1 MKPILSCCSLRRG
14 LLCLAGMVLLHGCA
28 SRQPGGTAA
37 PPPSP
42 PGRDTAPVTPAA
54 SPGPQHALDGERKWL
69 QQLFEGTPVVV
80 AQRDDGAVSVEVPLT
95 YCFDSGRS
103 TVKPPLGAVLDRV
116 ARSLLRQPKARLPLL
131 AAPADAN
138 GDPALAKQRAQQMR
152 AHLRQRGVPEARLG
166 APVASATAAV
176 QLRLQPT

>member
-1 MKPILSCCSLRRG
+1 MSMPTSFLLSRRTG
-14 LLCLAGMVLLHGCA
+14 LLVATAAALQACA
-28 SRQPGGTAA
+28 SRQGATGTTAGSAPATPAPAAAAA
-37 PPPSP
+37 PA
-42 PGRDTAPVTPAA
+42 DT
-54 SPGPQHALDGERKWL
+54 GPLHALDGERKWL

-80 AQRDDGAVSVEVPLT
+80 AQRNDGAVSVEVPLT

-103 TVKPPLGAVLDRV
+103 AVKPPLGAVLDRV

-138 GDPALAKQRAQQMR
+138 GDLALARQRAQQMR
-152 AHLRQRGVPEARLG
+152 AHLRARGVPESRLG

-176 QLRLQPT
+176 QLRLQPA